1 MSETT
6 EQANPKVAVED
17 PIVETGVEA
26 DGQPAAPGSVLA
38 DQPWLAS
45 LLRPVL
51 IGAMAACLVIALL
64 AFVRHLAPLIS
75 PAFSQVLIGLG
86 MAAAVVGSVS
96 TTWLAQPA
104 QRGRRNTPYRLIE
117 VIFLLVLM
125 RVATWAVTAT
135 WPDPAGLLI
144 RPLDTLLD
152 GYFWTGLL
160 AIGLA
165 WAMAAAMTSDLLALA
180 LQPDDIYAARTVRG
194 HWQDTARP
202 VYTDRPAILRRFV
215 ARWLVG
221 GIFLVLL
228 AAGTR
233 VGPADNGFFALTR
246 QNIDPNVIGAIVI
259 FFLLGLVLIS
269 QGQLALLRARWTV
282 QKTPSA
288 PGVLRNWPLY
298 ALGLIVLIGVVAS
311 LLPFGGTFRLA
322 QIIGFVLQTLFWAA
336 FGLFRFILSLFLLL
350 VALLTGKPPEEPL
363 APPEPAQPFVP
374 PEALPPADS
383 LPPWAGGTVF
393 WILMLL
399 LLGYA
404 AYIYFGG
411 RGVSWGWVKRLWQL
425 LRERWLQ
432 LFGAYQTWRATRV
445 ADEAIATPDAATA
458 PRRGFLSWLLRGN
471 LTPDQQARYYYLSL
485 LEHAEQA
492 GHPRQPAETPLHYA
506 PRLTQALG
514 EESATEGHQ
523 AAVDALT
530 AAFIDVR
537 YASRPVDNRR
547 SLRLK
552 EQWQQLLS
560 ILKLSHPK

>member
-1 MSETT
+1 MSETDP
-6 EQANPKVAVED
+6 QADPKADQEES
-17 PIVETGVEA
+17 IVEAGWEA
-26 DGQPAAPGSVLA
+26 DGRPASPGSRLA
-38 DQPWLAS
+38 DQPWLTS

-51 IGAMAACLVIALL
+51 IGVMAACLIVALL
-64 AFVRHLAPLIS
+64 AFVRHLAPMIS
-75 PAFSQVLIGLG
+75 PGFSQVLIGLG
-86 MAAAVVGSVS
+86 VAAAVIGSVS
-96 TTWLAQPA
+96 TTWLAQPT

-117 VIFLLVLM
+117 LVFLLVLM
-125 RVATWAVTAT
+125 RVTTWAATST
-135 WPDPAGLLI
+135 WPAPSSLLI

-165 WAMAAAMTSDLLALA
+165 WSMAAAMTSDLLGLA

-215 ARWLVG
+215 GRWLVG
-221 GIFLVLL
+221 GILLVLL

-233 VGPADNGFFALTR
+233 VGPSENGFFALSR
-246 QNIDPNVIGAIVI
+246 QNIDPNVVGAIVV

-288 PGVLRNWPLY
+288 PGVLRNWPVY
-298 ALGLIVLIGVVAS
+298 ALGLILLIGVAAS

-322 QIIGFVLQTLFWAA
+322 QIIAFVLQTLFWAV
-336 FGLFRFILSLFLLL
+336 FGIFRFILSLLMLLI
-350 VALLTGKPPEEPL
+350 ALLTGRPPEEPM
-363 APPEPAQPFVP
+363 PTPEPAQPFVP
-374 PEALPPADS
+374 PEALPPTAD
-383 LPPWAGGTVF
+383 LPPWAGGAVF

-411 RGVSWGWVKRLWQL
+411 RGVTWGWAKRLWQL

-445 ADEAIATPDAATA
+445 ADEASAAPGTPP
-458 PRRGFLSWLLRGN
+458 PRRGFLSWLLRGK

-485 LEHAEQA
+485 LEQAEQA

-506 PRLTQALG
+506 PRLAQALR
-514 EESATEGHQ
+514 EESEEEEGQ

-530 AAFIDVR
+530 SAFVDVR
-537 YASRPVDNRR
+537 YASRPVDSQR

-552 EQWQQLLS
+552 EYWQQVLS
-560 ILKLSHPK
+560 ILKVSHPK